1 MSASERVSVSAFKSV
16 CESVLVSER
25 MCVRACVSV
34 DESRERDSTCERHVQ
49 EWCARDSRNVWE
61 CVRSL

>member
-1 MSASERVSVSAFKSV
+1 VRALCESAFKSV
-16 CESVLVSER
+16 CESVLVSEK
-25 MCVRACVSV
+25 MCVKACVSV
-34 DESRERDSTCERHVQ
+34 DESRERDSTCERHVR